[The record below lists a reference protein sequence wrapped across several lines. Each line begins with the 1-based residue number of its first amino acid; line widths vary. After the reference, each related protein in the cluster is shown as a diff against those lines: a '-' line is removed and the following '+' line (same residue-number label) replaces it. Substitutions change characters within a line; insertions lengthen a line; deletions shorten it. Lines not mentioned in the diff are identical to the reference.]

1 MYFVLTHS
9 LWQINTPKPT
19 QSLNKH
25 SFIGFIALQ
34 NQSKHFNIKRVNHL
48 SEANRNRKKQF
59 KRQREGNQFSQI
71 RTIILLRNG

>member
-9 LWQINTPKPT
+9 LWQTNTPKPT

-48 SEANRNRKKQF
+48 SEANRNRKNNSRGKGKKINF
-59 KRQREGNQFSQI
+59 HTLE
-71 RTIILLRNG
+71 LLSY